1 MRYFKCDTVGP
12 EDRKIITQDVP
23 LTEAEK
29 KSNRQ
34 GKLLNGIA
42 IALFLV
48 LFLSAF
54 IGLMFLIAFSLPPT
68 QAPIFIILETLV
80 FIVAGVVTFVGSI
93 LLASCVCSPISRLAQ
108 KKLVL
113 QKLLC
118 YDRALIAWRAYYGWE
133 EPCIVTKCYDSSDRK
148 FKNRDIC
155 IFLFRDELRISAD
168 LKHGF
173 SVRERD
179 LGCYSFQIGEI
190 SLSQTQENGLLITRL
205 ESDGTFFYMGR
216 RAKRFIEKKFIE
228 LQSES
233 GG

>member
-1 MRYFKCDTVGP
+1 MRYFKCDTVGL

-23 LTEAEK
+23 LTESEK

-42 IALFLV
+42 IVLFLL

-118 YDRALIAWRAYYGWE
+118 YDRALIAWRAYYGWA

-148 FKNRDIC
+148 FKNRDVC
-155 IFLFRDELRISAD
+155 IFLFHDELRIAAD

-179 LGCYSFQIGEI
+179 LGCYAFQIGEV
-190 SLSQTQENGLLITRL
+190 SLSQTQERGLWITRL
-205 ESDGTFFYMGR
+205 ESEGVFFDLGR
-216 RAKRFIEKKFIE
+216 RAKGFIEKRFIEP
-228 LQSES
+228 QS